1 MSDCEMPSRFLFEGE
16 FEELDVSLAVFAGVD
31 DLFLLDRTTPT
42 GITMASMTIRMMP
55 TMPGEAVSDKSYAP
69 SNTTYQSSFVSASVL
84 RPPRTQHCQHHP
96 LVVLS
101 DRPAQLSH
109 RKAQRHVRDRS
120 H

>member
-1 MSDCEMPSRFLFEGE
+1 MSDCEMPSKFLFEGE
-16 FEELDVSLAVFAGVD
+16 FEELDVSLAVSAGVD

-55 TMPGEAVSDKSYAP
+55 IMPSEIVSVKFYAP
-69 SNTTYQSSFVSASVL
+69 SNMTYQSFFVSASVIH
-84 RPPRTQHCQHHP
+84 PPRTPHCQHH
-96 LVVLS
+96 LSVVLS
-101 DRPAQLSH
+101 DRPARPSH